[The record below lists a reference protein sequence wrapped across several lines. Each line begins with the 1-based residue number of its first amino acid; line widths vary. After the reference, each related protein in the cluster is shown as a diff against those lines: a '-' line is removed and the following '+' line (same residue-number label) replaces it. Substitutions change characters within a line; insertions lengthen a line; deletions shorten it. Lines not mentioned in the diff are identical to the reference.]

1 VKIQPAQFLAGLAI
15 FLLVAFVASNLSTGE
30 AVVSLAAAMTDKVE
44 TTVKLSASGAEVPV
58 ETVQSPLPDG
68 VWNAIASVSN
78 WLAGVIALVASWL
91 SKGLHLV
98 ANLLQFA
105 SDRIEAMQAAQE
117 PEPTDEIV
125 EREALE
131 DQFLETLD
139 SDDPNP
145 DAIIAMVEALTNKRV
160 RLTKFAGSL
169 QGVPNANVT
178 TQAKESTSRLF
189 SR

>member
-1 VKIQPAQFLAGLAI
+1 MKIQPAQFLAGLAI

-58 ETVQSPLPDG
+58 ETVRSPLPDTA
-68 VWNAIASVSN
+68 WNAIASGVN
-78 WLAGVIALVASWL
+78 WLVGALVLLLSWASK
-91 SKGLHLV
+91 SLHLL

-105 SDRIEAMQAAQE
+105 VDRIEAMQAAQE
-117 PEPTDEIV
+117 PEPTDEDMD
-125 EREALE
+125 REALE

-139 SDDPNP
+139 SENPNP
-145 DAIIAMVEALTNKRV
+145 DAIIAMVETLTNKRV

-169 QGVPNANVT
+169 QGVPNAAVE

-189 SR
+189 AR